1 MVFVHKCE
9 DRCLG
14 VNRPRSRDEV
24 LVVMMRTMDQSSTG
38 RRRIDKMSLP
48 VMIYLPF
55 VVGGRFRSG
64 SVTRS
69 KGCHGV
75 GCSVA
80 IIIRFQRYI
89 KVSGSD
95 GLKPL

>member
-1 MVFVHKCE
+1 M
-9 DRCLG
+9 G
-14 VNRPRSRDEV
+14 DE
-24 LVVMMRTMDQSSTG
+24 VVMMRLMDQSSTG
-38 RRRIDKMSLP
+38 RTRFDKMSLP

-64 SVTRS
+64 SVTHS
-69 KGCHGV
+69 KACHGV

-89 KVSGSD
+89 KVPGSD
-95 GLKPL
+95 GLKPFTESRLI